1 MSSNDFKT
9 ASTNLKMLSFSGG
22 KPTLFSCVPFTVTVI
37 SSLLTD
43 SQHNVSVV
51 IIGCLLFALPPTP
64 NPWEVKS
71 KKKNFFFLHHV
82 VMVTAIYPP
91 LLSYAYFSLYVNILS
106 FLTLNL
112 HFSQIQTIDHQ
123 IYISKILVK
132 LEV

>member
-51 IIGCLLFALPPTP
+51 IIGCVSFLLLPPIP
-64 NPWEVKS
+64 SPWEVKS
-71 KKKNFFFLHHV
+71 KKKKNFFFS
-82 VMVTAIYPP
+82 PP
-91 LLSYAYFSLYVNILS
+91 CCNGHCYIPFYDVHIFLYMSIFYIIPNPKPTLLTDSDNCSPNI
-106 FLTLNL
+106 
-112 HFSQIQTIDHQ
+112 HF
-123 IYISKILVK
+123 
-132 LEV
+132 